1 MQRGGNVRLARSNK
15 TVARIRSEYM
25 DQYQLQQERNRRRK
39 KRLIQRL
46 VIAGTVMVII
56 IGVMISYH
64 VKQRALY
71 SEKLEQYEQ
80 LQEELTILEQEE
92 KELREEIDLLND
104 EEYILDIA
112 RTNYFLSKEGELI
125 FQIEGEEER
134 AY

>member
-46 VIAGTVMVII
+46 VIAGTAMVII

>member
-1 MQRGGNVRLARSNK
+1 MQRGGNGRLARSNK

-46 VIAGTVMVII
+46 VIAGTAMVII

>member
-1 MQRGGNVRLARSNK
+1 MTRPNK
-15 TVARIRSEYM
+15 TVAKIRSEYM
-25 DQYQLQQERNRRRK
+25 NQYQLQQERNRRRK

-46 VIAGTVMVII
+46 VLAGTAMVII
-56 IGVMISYH
+56 LGVMISYH

-71 SEKLEQYEQ
+71 SEKLEQYEE
-80 LQEELTILEQEE
+80 LQEELSILEQEE

-134 AY
+134 PY

>member
-1 MQRGGNVRLARSNK
+1 
-15 TVARIRSEYM
+15 M

-46 VIAGTVMVII
+46 VIAGTAMAII
-56 IGVMISYH
+56 LGSLVSYH

-80 LQEELTILEQEE
+80 LQKELSILQKEE

-125 FQIEGEEER
+125 FQIEGEDKR

>member
-1 MQRGGNVRLARSNK
+1 MARPNK
-15 TVARIRSEYM
+15 TVAKIRSEYM

-46 VIAGTVMVII
+46 VLAGTAMVII
-56 IGVMISYH
+56 LGVMISYH

-71 SEKLEQYEQ
+71 SEKLEQYEE
-80 LQEELTILEQEE
+80 LQEELSILEQEE

-134 AY
+134 PY

>member
-46 VIAGTVMVII
+46 VIAGTAMVII
-56 IGVMISYH
+56 ISVMISYH

>member
-1 MQRGGNVRLARSNK
+1 
-15 TVARIRSEYM
+15 M

-46 VIAGTVMVII
+46 VIAGTAMVII

-92 KELREEIDLLND
+92 KALREEIDLLND

>member
-1 MQRGGNVRLARSNK
+1 MARSNK

-46 VIAGTVMVII
+46 VIAGTAMVII

-112 RTNYFLSKEGELI
+112 RTKYFLSKEGELI

>member
-1 MQRGGNVRLARSNK
+1 
-15 TVARIRSEYM
+15 M
-25 DQYQLQQERNRRRK
+25 DQYDLQQERNQRRK
-39 KRLIQRL
+39 KRIIQRIF
-46 VIAGTVMVII
+46 VAGTVMVVIL
-56 IGVMISYH
+56 GVMVTYH
-64 VKQRALY
+64 FKQRALY

-80 LQEELTILEQEE
+80 LQDELIVLEKEE

-134 AY
+134 SY

>member
-1 MQRGGNVRLARSNK
+1 MQRGGNGRLARSNK

-46 VIAGTVMVII
+46 VIAGTAMVII

-112 RTNYFLSKEGELI
+112 RTKYFLSKEGELI

>member
-1 MQRGGNVRLARSNK
+1 MARPNK
-15 TVARIRSEYM
+15 TVAKIRSEYM
-25 DQYQLQQERNRRRK
+25 NQYQLQQERNRRRK

-46 VIAGTVMVII
+46 VLAGTAMVII
-56 IGVMISYH
+56 LGVMISYH

-71 SEKLEQYEQ
+71 SEKLEQYEE
-80 LQEELTILEQEE
+80 LQEELSILEQEE

-134 AY
+134 PY